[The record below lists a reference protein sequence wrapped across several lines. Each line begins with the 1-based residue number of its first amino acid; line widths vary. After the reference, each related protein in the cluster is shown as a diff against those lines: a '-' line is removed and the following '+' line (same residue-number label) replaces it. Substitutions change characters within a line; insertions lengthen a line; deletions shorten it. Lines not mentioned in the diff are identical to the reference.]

1 MNDFVLKEVIN
12 ENIEREL
19 QQIGFDEGYR
29 YVASDKFRY
38 KNIKIFNL
46 TSAQANIIKQTALSL
61 GADCATHRDVI
72 TGKIESS
79 DVILGGSYSQIKKI
93 SEKLEHQPFNLN
105 ILSSLIKELII
116 KKTAKK
122 TKLAGIL
129 NVTPDSFSDGGKY
142 FEPKDAQEYLI
153 QMIEDGADIIDI
165 GAESTRP
172 GAEEVKPPEQI
183 KRLVP
188 ILTFIRKE
196 NIKVPISIDTRSS
209 EVADFV
215 LNNGA
220 SIINDVSGFDYDSKL
235 PDVVSRY
242 NANVIIQH
250 SKGNPKS
257 MQENPCYK
265 NVVEEIFFSLKNKIE
280 YAESIGIKN
289 IIIDPGIGFGKT
301 KENNFDILNH
311 IEEFY
316 ALNRPIMVGVS
327 RKSLLEVKD
336 DNELQDALTLAISY
350 PLIKSGVDYL
360 RVHNVK
366 LHKILLNTISC

>member
-129 NVTPDSFSDGGKY
+129 NVTPDSFFCGSM
-142 FEPKDAQEYLI
+142 LI
-153 QMIEDGADIIDI
+153 RMYCPVRSRAMI
-165 GAESTRP
+165 
-172 GAEEVKPPEQI
+172 
-183 KRLVP
+183 
-188 ILTFIRKE
+188 
-196 NIKVPISIDTRSS
+196 
-209 EVADFV
+209 
-215 LNNGA
+215 
-220 SIINDVSGFDYDSKL
+220 Y
-235 PDVVSRY
+235 
-242 NANVIIQH
+242 IQ
-250 SKGNPKS
+250 
-257 MQENPCYK
+257 
-265 NVVEEIFFSLKNKIE
+265 NKIIC
-280 YAESIGIKN
+280 S
-289 IIIDPGIGFGKT
+289 
-301 KENNFDILNH
+301 KEKRF
-311 IEEFY
+311 
-316 ALNRPIMVGVS
+316 
-327 RKSLLEVKD
+327 
-336 DNELQDALTLAISY
+336 
-350 PLIKSGVDYL
+350 
-360 RVHNVK
+360 
-366 LHKILLNTISC
+366 